1 MFSVPLAPS
10 AKMEEV
16 FELRFQVL
24 LLAIRE
30 DPSPALSNTMT
41 PLPPRFEVKVEELRV
56 MEHGR
61 EVHWMARDEARAAD
75 PPPFD

>member
-10 AKMEEV
+10 TKMEEV
-16 FELRFQVL
+16 SELRLHVL
-24 LLAIRE
+24 LLAMRE

-56 MEHGR
+56 KEHGR
-61 EVHWMARDEARAAD
+61 EAHWMAREEARAAD
-75 PPPFD
+75 PSFD